1 MSFQATRML
10 TPGPTPI
17 PDRVRLA
24 MAAPI
29 PHHRKDAFK
38 QIMAEN
44 QTMLKRLFCTE
55 GPVIPLACSGTG
67 AMTAS
72 AFNLFEPGEK
82 VLVATAGNFGNRWID
97 IVKMRGLDPVI
108 LRWDAGA
115 AIEPEAVRQAL
126 DADPTIRGVFMQISE
141 TSTGVLHP
149 VREVASITRERDV
162 LLVADGI
169 SAVSISPVLMDE
181 WGIDC
186 LLTGS
191 QKGLMLP
198 PGMAFAALSPRG
210 WARAEQVRPSCFYFD
225 LIGEREVCAKNQT
238 HYTSPISL
246 IVGLNE
252 ALKMLFEYGMDSVFQ
267 KQWALT
273 RMARTGIEAMGLE
286 LFVKDERAC
295 TWGLTSIILP
305 ETMKA
310 SPIIAKAW
318 KDCGVILTA
327 GQGELKEKVVRLAHM
342 GWVDWGDVAAGLH
355 ALAYSLPEKPQG
367 AYLEAAL
374 DAYHQAL
381 IEPLPQPR

>member
-44 QTMLKRLFCTE
+44 QVMLKKLFCTE

-72 AFNLFEPGEK
+72 VFNLFAPGEK
-82 VLVATAGNFGNRWID
+82 VLVATAGNFGDRWID
-97 IVKMRGLDPVI
+97 IVKMRGLDPVV
-108 LRWDAGA
+108 LRWEAGQ
-115 AIEPEAVRQAL
+115 AIEPAAVRETL
-126 DADPTIRGVFMQISE
+126 DADPAIRGVLMQISE

-149 VREVASITRERDV
+149 VRDVAAITRERDV

-169 SAVSISPVLMDE
+169 SAVSISPVSMDE

-210 WARAEQVRPSCFYFD
+210 WTRAEQVRPSCFYFD
-225 LIGEREVCAKNQT
+225 LIGERENCAKDQT

-252 ALKMLFEYGMDSVFQ
+252 ALKMLFEYGMEKAFK
-267 KQWALT
+267 KQLNNLYQDDILDIST
-273 RMARTGIEAMGLE
+273 DVEVLE
-286 LFVKDERAC
+286 TLLKAD
-295 TWGLTSIILP
+295 GLTD
-305 ETMKA
+305 TGM
-310 SPIIAKAW
+310 
-318 KDCGVILTA
+318 
-327 GQGELKEKVVRLAHM
+327 
-342 GWVDWGDVAAGLH
+342 
-355 ALAYSLPEKPQG
+355 
-367 AYLEAAL
+367 
-374 DAYHQAL
+374 QAMTGS
-381 IEPLPQPR
+381 QK

>member
-24 MAAPI
+24 MAAPL

-38 QIMAEN
+38 TIMHEN
-44 QTMLKRLFCTE
+44 QDMLKKLFCTE

-82 VLVATAGNFGNRWID
+82 VLVATAGHFGDRWID
-97 IVKMRGLDPVI
+97 IARMRGLDTAV
-108 LRWDAGA
+108 LRWAAGE
-115 AIEPEAVRQAL
+115 AIAPEAIREAL
-126 DADPTIRGVFMQISE
+126 DADASIRGVFMQISE

-149 VREVASITRERDV
+149 VKDVAAITRGRDV

-169 SAVSISPVLMDE
+169 SAVSLSPILMDE

-198 PGMAFAALSPRG
+198 PGMAFVALSPRA
-210 WARAEQVRPSCFYFD
+210 WARAEQVRPTCFYFD
-225 LIGEREVCAKNQT
+225 LIGERENCAKDQT

-246 IVGLNE
+246 MVGLNE
-252 ALKMLFEYGMDSVFQ
+252 ALKMLFEYGMENVFR
-267 KQWALT
+267 KQYALMK
-273 RMARTGIEAMGLE
+273 MARAGAEAMGLE
-286 LFVKDERAC
+286 LFVEEEHS
-295 TWGLTSIILP
+295 TWGLTSICMP
-305 ETMKA
+305 EGVKA
-310 SPIIAKAW
+310 SSVIAKAW

-327 GQGELKEKVVRLAHM
+327 GQGELKEKVIRLAHM
-342 GWVDWGDVAAGLH
+342 GWVDWADIAAGLH

-374 DAYHQAL
+374 DAYHKAL
-381 IEPLPQPR
+381 AE

>member
-24 MAAPI
+24 MAAPL

-38 QIMAEN
+38 NIMHEN
-44 QTMLKRLFCTE
+44 QDMLKKLFCTE

-72 AFNLFEPGEK
+72 AFNLFEPGER
-82 VLVATAGNFGNRWID
+82 VLVATAGHFGDRWID
-97 IVKMRGLDPVI
+97 IARMRGLDIVER
-108 LRWDAGA
+108 RWAAGE
-115 AIEPEAVRQAL
+115 AIEPQTVREAL
-126 DADPTIRGVFMQISE
+126 DADPAIRGVFMQISE

-149 VREVASITRERDV
+149 VKDVAAITRERDV

-169 SAVSISPVLMDE
+169 SAVSLSPILMDE

-198 PGMAFAALSPRG
+198 PGMAFVALSPRA

-225 LIGEREVCAKNQT
+225 LIGERENCAKDQT

-246 IVGLNE
+246 MVGLNE
-252 ALKMLFEYGMDSVFQ
+252 ALKMLFEYGMENVFR
-267 KQWALT
+267 KQYALMK
-273 RMARTGIEAMGLE
+273 MARAGAEAMGLE
-286 LFVKDERAC
+286 LFVKEEKFS
-295 TWGLTSIILP
+295 TWGLTSICLP
-305 ETMKA
+305 EGVKA
-310 SPIIAKAW
+310 SPVIAKAW
-318 KDCGVILTA
+318 NDCSVILTA
-327 GQGELKEKVVRLAHM
+327 GQGELKEKVIRLAHM
-342 GWVDWGDVAAGLH
+342 GWVDWADIAAGLH

-374 DAYHQAL
+374 DAYHKAL
-381 IEPLPQPR
+381 AE

>member
-24 MAAPI
+24 MAAPL

-38 QIMAEN
+38 TIMHEN
-44 QTMLKRLFCTE
+44 QDMLKKLFCTE

-82 VLVATAGNFGNRWID
+82 VLVATAGHFGDRWID
-97 IVKMRGLDPVI
+97 IAKMRGLDIVV
-108 LRWDAGA
+108 LRWEAGK
-115 AIEPEAVRQAL
+115 AIEPAAVREAL
-126 DADPTIRGVFMQISE
+126 DADAAIRGVFMQISE

-149 VREVASITRERDV
+149 VKDVADITRERDV

-169 SAVSISPVLMDE
+169 SAVSLSPILMDE

-198 PGMAFAALSPRG
+198 PGMAFVALSPRA
-210 WARAEQVRPSCFYFD
+210 WARAEQVRPTCFYFD
-225 LIGEREVCAKNQT
+225 LIGERENCAKDQT

-246 IVGLNE
+246 MVGLNE
-252 ALKMLFEYGMDSVFQ
+252 ALKMLFEFGMDEVFR
-267 KQWALT
+267 KQRALT
-273 RMARTGIEAMGLE
+273 VMARAGIRAMGLE
-286 LFVKDERAC
+286 LFVKEEDRC
-295 TWGLTSIILP
+295 TWGLTSILLP
-305 ETMKA
+305 EDIPA
-310 SPIIAKAW
+310 GPVVAKAN
-318 KDCGVILTA
+318 KDWGVILTA
-327 GQGELKEKVVRLAHM
+327 GQGALKDRVLRLAHM
-342 GWVDWGDVAAGLH
+342 GWVDWADIAAGLH

-374 DAYHQAL
+374 DAYHKAL
-381 IEPLPQPR
+381 AE

>member
-24 MAAPI
+24 MAAPL

-38 QIMAEN
+38 NIMHEN
-44 QTMLKRLFCTE
+44 QDMLKKLFCTE

-72 AFNLFEPGEK
+72 AFNLFEPGER
-82 VLVATAGNFGNRWID
+82 VLVATAGHFGDRWID
-97 IVKMRGLDPVI
+97 IARMRGLDIVER
-108 LRWDAGA
+108 RWAAGE
-115 AIEPEAVRQAL
+115 AIEPQVVREAL
-126 DADPTIRGVFMQISE
+126 DADPAIRGVFMQISE

-149 VREVASITRERDV
+149 VKDVAAITRERDV

-169 SAVSISPVLMDE
+169 SAVSLSPILMDE

-198 PGMAFAALSPRG
+198 PGMAFVALSPRA
-210 WARAEQVRPSCFYFD
+210 WARAEQVRPTCFYFD
-225 LIGEREVCAKNQT
+225 LIGERENCAKDQT

-246 IVGLNE
+246 MVGLNE
-252 ALKMLFEYGMDSVFQ
+252 ALKMLFEYGMENVFR
-267 KQWALT
+267 KQYALMK
-273 RMARTGIEAMGLE
+273 MARAGVEAMGLE
-286 LFVKDERAC
+286 LFVKEEKYN
-295 TWGLTSIILP
+295 TWGLTSIRLP
-305 ETMKA
+305 EGVKA
-310 SPIIAKAW
+310 SPVIAKAW
-318 KDCGVILTA
+318 NDCSVILTA
-327 GQGELKEKVVRLAHM
+327 GQGELKEKVIRLAHM
-342 GWVDWGDVAAGLH
+342 GWVDWADIAAGLH

-374 DAYHQAL
+374 DAYHKAL
-381 IEPLPQPR
+381 AE

>member
-24 MAAPI
+24 MAAPL

-38 QIMAEN
+38 QTMHEN
-44 QTMLKRLFCTE
+44 QDMLKKLFCTE

-82 VLVATAGNFGNRWID
+82 VLVATAGHFGERWID
-97 IVKMRGLDPVI
+97 IAKMRGLDIVT
-108 LRWDAGA
+108 LRWEAGK
-115 AIEPEAVRQAL
+115 AIEPAAIREAL
-126 DADPTIRGVFMQISE
+126 DADASIRGVFMQISE

-149 VREVASITRERDV
+149 VQDVAAITRGRDV

-169 SAVSISPVLMDE
+169 SAVSLSPILMDE

-198 PGMAFAALSPRG
+198 PGMAFVALSPRA
-210 WARAEQVRPSCFYFD
+210 WAKAEKVRPTCFYFD
-225 LIGEREVCAKNQT
+225 LIGERENCAKDQT

-246 IVGLNE
+246 MVGLNE
-252 ALKMLFEYGMDSVFQ
+252 ALKMLFEYGMENVFK
-267 KQWALT
+267 KQYALMK
-273 RMARTGIEAMGLE
+273 MARAGVEAMGLE
-286 LFVKDERAC
+286 LFVKEEKYN
-295 TWGLTSIILP
+295 TWGLTSILLP
-305 ETMKA
+305 EGVKA

-318 KDCGVILTA
+318 KECSVILTA
-327 GQGELKEKVVRLAHM
+327 GQGELKEKVIRLAHM
-342 GWVDWGDVAAGLH
+342 GWVDWADIAAGLH

-374 DAYHQAL
+374 DAYHKAL
-381 IEPLPQPR
+381 AE

>member
-1 MSFQATRML
+1 ML

-17 PDRVRLA
+17 PDRVLLA
-24 MAAPI
+24 MAAPL

-38 QIMAEN
+38 TIMHEN
-44 QTMLKRLFCTE
+44 QDMLKKLFCTE

-82 VLVATAGNFGNRWID
+82 VLVATAGHFGDRWID
-97 IVKMRGLDPVI
+97 IAKMRGLDIVV
-108 LRWDAGA
+108 LRWEAGK
-115 AIEPEAVRQAL
+115 AIEPAAVREAL
-126 DADPTIRGVFMQISE
+126 DADAAIRGVFMQISE

-149 VREVASITRERDV
+149 VKDVADITRERDV

-169 SAVSISPVLMDE
+169 SAVSLSPILMDE

-198 PGMAFAALSPRG
+198 PGMAFVALSPRA
-210 WARAEQVRPSCFYFD
+210 WARAEQVRPTCFYFD
-225 LIGEREVCAKNQT
+225 LIGERENCAKDQT

-246 IVGLNE
+246 MVGLNE
-252 ALKMLFEYGMDSVFQ
+252 ALKMLFEYGMENVFK
-267 KQWALT
+267 KQYALMK
-273 RMARTGIEAMGLE
+273 MARAGAEAMGLE
-286 LFVKDERAC
+286 LFVKEEKYS
-295 TWGLTSIILP
+295 TWGLTSICLP
-305 ETMKA
+305 EGVKA
-310 SPIIAKAW
+310 SPVIAKAW
-318 KDCGVILTA
+318 KDCSVILTA
-327 GQGELKEKVVRLAHM
+327 GQGELKEKVIRLAHM
-342 GWVDWGDVAAGLH
+342 GWVDWADIAAGLH

-374 DAYHQAL
+374 DAYHKAL
-381 IEPLPQPR
+381 AE

>member
-24 MAAPI
+24 MAAPL

-38 QIMAEN
+38 TIMHEN
-44 QTMLKRLFCTE
+44 QDMLKKLFCTE

-82 VLVATAGNFGNRWID
+82 VLVATAGHFGDRWID
-97 IVKMRGLDPVI
+97 IAKMRGLDIVV
-108 LRWDAGA
+108 LRWDAGK
-115 AIEPEAVRQAL
+115 AIEPAAVLEAL
-126 DADPTIRGVFMQISE
+126 DADAAIRGVFMQISE

-149 VREVASITRERDV
+149 VKDVAAITRERDV

-169 SAVSISPVLMDE
+169 SAVSLSPILMDE

-198 PGMAFAALSPRG
+198 PGMAFVALSPRA
-210 WARAEQVRPSCFYFD
+210 WARAEQVRPTCFYFD
-225 LIGEREVCAKNQT
+225 LIGERENCAKDQT

-246 IVGLNE
+246 MVGLNE
-252 ALKMLFEYGMDSVFQ
+252 ALKMLFEYGMENVFK
-267 KQWALT
+267 KQYALMK
-273 RMARTGIEAMGLE
+273 MARAGAEAMGLE
-286 LFVKDERAC
+286 LFVKEEENS
-295 TWGLTSIILP
+295 TWGLTSICLP
-305 ETMKA
+305 EGVKA
-310 SPIIAKAW
+310 SPVIAKAW
-318 KDCGVILTA
+318 KDCSVILTA
-327 GQGELKEKVVRLAHM
+327 GQGELKEKVIRLAHM
-342 GWVDWGDVAAGLH
+342 GWVDWADIAAGLH

-374 DAYHQAL
+374 DAYHKAL
-381 IEPLPQPR
+381 AE

>member
-24 MAAPI
+24 MAAPL

-38 QIMAEN
+38 AIMHEN
-44 QTMLKRLFCTE
+44 QDMLKKLFCTE

-82 VLVATAGNFGNRWID
+82 VLIATAGHFGDRWID
-97 IVKMRGLDPVI
+97 IAKMRGLDTVV
-108 LRWDAGA
+108 LRWAAGEAIDPDAVRE
-115 AIEPEAVRQAL
+115 AIE
-126 DADPTIRGVFMQISE
+126 ADPAIRGVFMQISE

-149 VREVASITRERDV
+149 VKDVAAITRGREV

-169 SAVSISPVLMDE
+169 SAVSLSPILMDE

-198 PGMAFAALSPRG
+198 PGMAFVALSPRA

-225 LIGEREVCAKNQT
+225 LIGERENCAKDQT

-246 IVGLNE
+246 MVGLNE
-252 ALKMLFEYGMDSVFQ
+252 ALKMLFEYGMENVFK
-267 KQWALT
+267 KQYALMK
-273 RMARTGIEAMGLE
+273 MARAGAEAMGLE
-286 LFVKDERAC
+286 LFVKEEKYS
-295 TWGLTSIILP
+295 TWGLTSICLP
-305 ETMKA
+305 EGVKA
-310 SPIIAKAW
+310 SPVIAKAW
-318 KDCGVILTA
+318 KDCSVILTA
-327 GQGELKEKVVRLAHM
+327 GQGELKERVIRLAHM
-342 GWVDWGDVAAGLH
+342 GWVDWADIAAGLH

-374 DAYHQAL
+374 DAYHKAL
-381 IEPLPQPR
+381 AE

>member
-24 MAAPI
+24 MAAPL

-38 QIMAEN
+38 NIMHEN
-44 QTMLKRLFCTE
+44 QDMLKKLFCTE

-72 AFNLFEPGEK
+72 AFNLFEPGER
-82 VLVATAGNFGNRWID
+82 VLVATAGHFGDRWID
-97 IVKMRGLDPVI
+97 IARMRGLDIVER
-108 LRWDAGA
+108 RWAAGE
-115 AIEPEAVRQAL
+115 AIEPQAVREAL
-126 DADPTIRGVFMQISE
+126 DADPAIRGVFMQISE

-149 VREVASITRERDV
+149 VKDVAAITRERDV

-169 SAVSISPVLMDE
+169 SAVSLSPILMDE

-198 PGMAFAALSPRG
+198 PGMAFVALSPRA
-210 WARAEQVRPSCFYFD
+210 WARAEQVRPTCFYFD
-225 LIGEREVCAKNQT
+225 LIGERENCAKDQT

-246 IVGLNE
+246 MVGLNE
-252 ALKMLFEYGMDSVFQ
+252 ALKMLFEYGMENVFR
-267 KQWALT
+267 KQFALMK
-273 RMARTGIEAMGLE
+273 MARAGVEAMGLE
-286 LFVKDERAC
+286 LFVKEEKYN
-295 TWGLTSIILP
+295 TWGLTSIRLP
-305 ETMKA
+305 EGVKA

-318 KDCGVILTA
+318 KDCSVILTA
-327 GQGELKEKVVRLAHM
+327 GQGELKEKVIRLAHM
-342 GWVDWGDVAAGLH
+342 GWVDWADIAAGLH

-374 DAYHQAL
+374 DAYHKAL
-381 IEPLPQPR
+381 AE

>member
-24 MAAPI
+24 MAAPL

-38 QIMAEN
+38 NIMHEN
-44 QTMLKRLFCTE
+44 QDMLKKLFCTE

-72 AFNLFEPGEK
+72 AFNLFEPGER
-82 VLVATAGNFGNRWID
+82 VLVATAGHFGDRWID
-97 IVKMRGLDPVI
+97 IARMRGLDIVER
-108 LRWDAGA
+108 RWAAGE
-115 AIEPEAVRQAL
+115 AIEPQAVREAL
-126 DADPTIRGVFMQISE
+126 DADPAIRGVFMQISE

-149 VREVASITRERDV
+149 VKDVAAITRERDV

-169 SAVSISPVLMDE
+169 SAVSLSPILMDE

-198 PGMAFAALSPRG
+198 PGMAFVALSPRA
-210 WARAEQVRPSCFYFD
+210 WARTEQVRPTCFYFD
-225 LIGEREVCAKNQT
+225 LIGERENCAKDQT

-246 IVGLNE
+246 MVGLNE
-252 ALKMLFEYGMDSVFQ
+252 ALKMLFEYGMENVFR
-267 KQWALT
+267 KQYALMK
-273 RMARTGIEAMGLE
+273 MARAGAEAMGLE
-286 LFVKDERAC
+286 LFVKEEKFS
-295 TWGLTSIILP
+295 TWGLTSICLP
-305 ETMKA
+305 EGVKA
-310 SPIIAKAW
+310 SPVIAKAW
-318 KDCGVILTA
+318 NDCSVILTA
-327 GQGELKEKVVRLAHM
+327 GQGELKEKVIRLAHM
-342 GWVDWGDVAAGLH
+342 GWVDWADIAAGLH

-374 DAYHQAL
+374 DAYHKAL
-381 IEPLPQPR
+381 AE

>member
-1 MSFQATRML
+1 MSFQATRLL

-24 MAAPI
+24 MAAPL

-38 QIMAEN
+38 KIMHEN
-44 QTMLKRLFCTE
+44 QDMLKKLFCTD

-82 VLVATAGNFGNRWID
+82 VLVATAGHFGDRWID
-97 IVKMRGLDPVI
+97 IAKMRGLDVVV
-108 LRWDAGA
+108 LRWAAGQ
-115 AIEPEAVRQAL
+115 AIDPDAVREAL
-126 DADPTIRGVFMQISE
+126 DADPAIRGVFMQISE

-149 VREVASITRERDV
+149 VKDVAAITRDRDV

-169 SAVSISPVLMDE
+169 SAVSLSPILMDA

-198 PGMAFAALSPRG
+198 PGMAFVALSPRA
-210 WARAEQVRPSCFYFD
+210 WARAEQVRPTCFYFD
-225 LIGEREVCAKNQT
+225 LIGERENCAKDQT

-246 IVGLNE
+246 MVGLNE
-252 ALKMLFEYGMDSVFQ
+252 ALKMLFEYGMENVFR
-267 KQWALT
+267 KQYALMK
-273 RMARTGIEAMGLE
+273 MARAGAEAMGLE
-286 LFVKDERAC
+286 LFVKEEKFS
-295 TWGLTSIILP
+295 TWGLTSICLP
-305 ETMKA
+305 EGVKA
-310 SPIIAKAW
+310 SPVIAKAW
-318 KDCGVILTA
+318 NDCSVILTA
-327 GQGELKEKVVRLAHM
+327 GQGELKEKVIRLAHM
-342 GWVDWGDVAAGLH
+342 GWVDWADIAAGLH

-374 DAYHQAL
+374 DAYHKAL
-381 IEPLPQPR
+381 AE

>member
-24 MAAPI
+24 MAAPL

-38 QIMAEN
+38 TIMAEN
-44 QTMLKRLFCTE
+44 QAMLKKLFCTE

-82 VLVATAGNFGNRWID
+82 ILIATAGHFGDRWID
-97 IVKMRGLDPVI
+97 IAKMRGLEATI
-108 LRWDAGA
+108 LRWDAGE
-115 AIEPEAVRQAL
+115 AIDPQAVREAL
-126 DADPTIRGVFMQISE
+126 DAAPDLRGVFMQISE

-149 VREVASITRERDV
+149 VKDVAAITRERDV

-169 SAVSISPVLMDE
+169 SAISISPVLMDE

-198 PGMAFAALSPRG
+198 PGMAFVALSPRA

-225 LIGEREVCAKNQT
+225 LIAERQNCEKNQT

-246 IVGLNE
+246 IVGLHE
-252 ALKMLFEYGMDSVFQ
+252 ALTMLFEYSMDKVFR

-273 RMARTGIEAMGLE
+273 AMARAGAEAMGLE
-286 LFVKDERAC
+286 LFVKNEACC
-295 TWGLTSIILP
+295 TWGLTSIRLP
-305 ETMKA
+305 EGVQA
-310 SPIIAKAW
+310 GPVIAKAW
-318 KDCGVILTA
+318 QDCGVILTA
-327 GQGELKEKVVRLAHM
+327 GQGALKDKVVRRAHM
-342 GWVDWGDVAAGLH
+342 GWVDWADIVAGLH

-374 DAYHQAL
+374 EAYHKAL
-381 IEPLPQPR
+381 AE

>member
-24 MAAPI
+24 MAAPL

-38 QIMAEN
+38 NIMHEN
-44 QTMLKRLFCTE
+44 QDMLKKLFCTE

-72 AFNLFEPGEK
+72 AFNLFEPGER
-82 VLVATAGNFGNRWID
+82 VLVATAGHFGDRWID
-97 IVKMRGLDPVI
+97 IAKMRGLDIVER
-108 LRWDAGA
+108 RWAAGE
-115 AIEPEAVRQAL
+115 AIEPQTVREAL
-126 DADPTIRGVFMQISE
+126 DADPAIRGVFMQISE

-149 VREVASITRERDV
+149 VKDVAAITRERDV

-169 SAVSISPVLMDE
+169 SAVSLSPILMDE

-198 PGMAFAALSPRG
+198 PGMAFVALSPRA
-210 WARAEQVRPSCFYFD
+210 WARAEQVRPTCFYFD
-225 LIGEREVCAKNQT
+225 LIGERENCAKDQT

-246 IVGLNE
+246 MVGLNE
-252 ALKMLFEYGMDSVFQ
+252 ALKMLSEYGMENVFR
-267 KQWALT
+267 KQYALMK
-273 RMARTGIEAMGLE
+273 MARAGVEAMGLE
-286 LFVKDERAC
+286 LFVKEEKYN
-295 TWGLTSIILP
+295 TWGLTSIRLP
-305 ETMKA
+305 ESMKA

-318 KDCGVILTA
+318 KDCSVILTA
-327 GQGELKEKVVRLAHM
+327 GQGELKEKVIRLAHM
-342 GWVDWGDVAAGLH
+342 GWVDWADIAAGLH

-374 DAYHQAL
+374 DAYHKAL
-381 IEPLPQPR
+381 TE